1 MTRRVKS
8 HYKIHLLMFLCAVLV
23 SGSFPVGAA
32 ISRDLDP
39 AALTLIRFAIASLL
53 FAPIVWHRCGL
64 AVSLAALLR
73 YFLISAVL
81 VVFFW
86 CMFLSLRYT
95 SALNTSAIFTL
106 VPSFAGI
113 YAMLLN
119 GERLGKARLAALFF
133 GISGA
138 MWIVFRGDMRVLTS
152 LAWNR
157 GDLIFL
163 GGCLVMGLYTPLVRK
178 LHRGEPMEQMAFW
191 VTVTGTIWL
200 LIPGGSKLMALQMA
214 DISTAVW
221 LGIFYLAVFS
231 TIITFFL
238 TQYCILFIG
247 PTRAMAYSYLY
258 PGLVLIIDL
267 LFGGSWPGVRI
278 LPGILIVLCAMVVVQ
293 SMVTQKVDPQ

>member
-1 MTRRVKS
+1 MKNQ
-8 HYKIHLLMFLCAVLV
+8 YKIHSLMLLCAILV

-32 ISRDLDP
+32 ISQELDP
-39 AALTLIRFAIASLL
+39 AALTLIRFGLASLL

-64 AVSLAALLR
+64 AVSPAALVR
-73 YFLISAVL
+73 YACISAVL

-113 YAMLLN
+113 YAIFLN
-119 GERLGKARLAALFF
+119 KERLGKARLTALLL
-133 GISGA
+133 GINGA
-138 MWIVFRGDMRVLTS
+138 LWIIFRGDLDMFTR

-163 GGCLVMGLYTPLVRK
+163 AGCLVMGLYTPLVQK
-178 LHRGEPMEQMAFW
+178 LHRGEPMVQMAFW
-191 VTVTGTIWL
+191 VTVTGTLWL
-200 LIPGGSKLMALQMA
+200 LIPGGTKLMELELAQ
-214 DISTAVW
+214 ISSKVW
-221 LGIFYLAVFS
+221 LGVTYLAVFS

-267 LFGGSWPGVRI
+267 VFGGFWPGI
-278 LPGILIVLCAMVVVQ
+278 QIIPGILIVLTAMLVVQ
-293 SMVTQKVDPQ
+293 SMKKN

>member
-1 MTRRVKS
+1 MRRVKS
-8 HYKIHLLMFLCAVLV
+8 HCKIHLLMFLCAVLV

-39 AALTLIRFAIASLL
+39 AALTLIRFALASLL

-64 AVSLAALLR
+64 AVSFAALLR
-73 YFLISAVL
+73 YFVISAVL

-113 YAMLLN
+113 YAILLN

-138 MWIVFRGDMRVLTS
+138 LWIVFRGDMRMLTS

-163 GGCLVMGLYTPLVRK
+163 AGCLVMGLYTPLVRK
-178 LHRGEPMEQMAFW
+178 LHRGEPMVQMAFW

-200 LIPGGSKLMALQMA
+200 LIPGGSKLMELHMA

-247 PTRAMAYSYLY
+247 PTRTMAYSYLY
-258 PGLVLIIDL
+258 PGLVLLIDL
-267 LFGGSWPGVRI
+267 LFGGDWPGVRI

-293 SMVTQKVDPQ
+293 SMAEQNADPQ

>member
-1 MTRRVKS
+1 M
-8 HYKIHLLMFLCAVLV
+8 
-23 SGSFPVGAA
+23 GAA
-32 ISRDLDP
+32 ISRDIDP
-39 AALTLIRFAIASLL
+39 AALTLIRFALASLL
-53 FAPIVWHRCGL
+53 FAPVVWYRCGL
-64 AVSLAALLR
+64 AVSLSALLR
-73 YFLISAVL
+73 YFCISAVL
-81 VVFFW
+81 VIFFW

-106 VPSFAGI
+106 VPSFSGI
-113 YAMLLN
+113 YAMLLSR
-119 GERLGKARLAALFF
+119 ERLGKARLAALFF

-138 MWIVFRGDMRVLTS
+138 LWIVFRGDIRLLTS

-163 GGCLVMGLYTPLVRK
+163 AGCLVMGLYTPLVHK
-178 LHRGEPMEQMAFW
+178 LHRGEPMVQMAFW

-200 LIPGGSKLMALQMA
+200 LIPGGSRLIAMQAA
-214 DISTAVW
+214 DISGTVW

-258 PGLVLIIDL
+258 PALVLVIDL
-267 LFGGSWPGVRI
+267 VFGGVWPGIRI
-278 LPGILIVLCAMVVVQ
+278 LPGVFIVLCAMFVVQ
-293 SMVTQKVDPQ
+293 SMTTEQIDLQ

>member
-1 MTRRVKS
+1 M
-8 HYKIHLLMFLCAVLV
+8 ILCAALV

-32 ISRDLDP
+32 ITKDLDP
-39 AALTLIRFAIASLL
+39 AALTLIRFALASLL

-64 AVSLAALLR
+64 AVSPTAFLR
-73 YFLISAVL
+73 YSVISAVL

-106 VPSFAGI
+106 VPSFSGI

-119 GERLGKARLAALFF
+119 GERLGKARFTALLL

-138 MWIVFRGDMRVLTS
+138 LWIIFKGDINLLTS
-152 LAWNR
+152 LAWNK

-163 GGCLVMGLYTPLVRK
+163 AGCLVMGLYTPLVQK
-178 LHRGEPMEQMAFW
+178 LHRGEPMVKMAFW
-191 VTVTGTIWL
+191 VTLSGTLWL
-200 LIPGGSKLMALQMA
+200 LLPGGAKLMALNLS
-214 DISTAVW
+214 DIHAGVW
-221 LGIFYLAVFS
+221 AGIAYLAIFS

-238 TQYCILFIG
+238 TQYCTLFIG

-258 PGLVLIIDL
+258 PGLVILIEL
-267 LFGGSWPGVRI
+267 YFEGVWPGLRI
-278 LPGILIVLCAMVVVQ
+278 LPGIVIVLIAMFVVQ
-293 SMVTQKVDPQ
+293 SMATQKPDPL

>member
-1 MTRRVKS
+1 
-8 HYKIHLLMFLCAVLV
+8 MFLCAVLV

-39 AALTLIRFAIASLL
+39 AALTLIRFALASLL

-64 AVSLAALLR
+64 AVSFAALLR
-73 YFLISAVL
+73 YFVISAVL

-113 YAMLLN
+113 YAILLN

-138 MWIVFRGDMRVLTS
+138 LWIVFRGDMRMLTS

-163 GGCLVMGLYTPLVRK
+163 AGCLVMGLYTPLVRK
-178 LHRGEPMEQMAFW
+178 LHRGEPMVQMAFW

-200 LIPGGSKLMALQMA
+200 LIPGGSKLMELHMA

-247 PTRAMAYSYLY
+247 PTRTMAYSYLY
-258 PGLVLIIDL
+258 PGLVLLIDL
-267 LFGGSWPGVRI
+267 LFGGDWPGVRI

-293 SMVTQKVDPQ
+293 SMAEQNADPQ

>member
-1 MTRRVKS
+1 MKS
-8 HYKIHLLMFLCAVLV
+8 QYEIHLLMFLCAALV

-39 AALTLIRFAIASLL
+39 AALTLIRFALASLL

-64 AVSLAALLR
+64 GVSFAALLR
-73 YFLISAVL
+73 YFVISAVL

-106 VPSFAGI
+106 VPSFSGI
-113 YAMLLN
+113 YAMLIN
-119 GERLGKARLAALFF
+119 KERLGKARLTALFF

-138 MWIVFRGDMRVLTS
+138 LWIVFRGDVHLLAS
-152 LAWNR
+152 FAWNR

-163 GGCLVMGLYTPLVRK
+163 AGCLAMGLYTPLIRK
-178 LHRGEPMEQMAFW
+178 LHRGEPMVQMAFW
-191 VTVTGTIWL
+191 VTVTGTVWL
-200 LIPGGSKLMALQMA
+200 LVPGGSKLIALHLG
-214 DISTAVW
+214 DILPTVW
-221 LGIFYLAVFS
+221 FGIFYLAVFS

-247 PTRAMAYSYLY
+247 PTRVMAYSYLY

-267 LFGGSWPGVRI
+267 VFGGVWPGIQI
-278 LPGILIVLCAMVVVQ
+278 LPGILIVLCAMFVVQ
-293 SMVTQKVDPQ
+293 SMTKQKVDPQ